1 MGGDFRLLF
10 ALFLDDPDALSAH
23 ISHGRYVFHGRIPS
37 PNKKER
43 GGGKEERER
52 EGEGGEQGETRVN

>member
-1 MGGDFRLLF
+1 MLF

-52 EGEGGEQGETRVN
+52 EGGKQGETRVN